1 MVLKPSSLRAPSP
14 KRGDID
20 EAQSSNNST
29 PFASPMKPSQ
39 SLSSPAF
46 GDSSAA
52 SGAPTSSLNSTP
64 GNSLAGSPFHSDAPQ
79 PVHKKRAY
87 GNPVFCRSPG
97 KVESTTQHRGLTGHA
112 SFYGPAIKPTLTIF
126 AVVVLAAG
134 GAGGEGCWRSLVR
147 GQQGL
152 FFQPTLRRDGA
163 PEPGHHLERQL
174 LPRGGQPRRH
184 ACGRWRPCGQSPF
197 PQPGQGAISPFVY
210 RFPGFFPMC
219 C

>member
-14 KRGDID
+14 KRGDIG

-64 GNSLAGSPFHSDAPQ
+64 GNSLAGSPFHGDAPK

-97 KVESTTQHRGLTGHA
+97 KVQHRSLTGHA
-112 SFYGPAIKPTLTIF
+112 SFYSPVCKRANQRIF
-126 AVVVLAAG
+126 LPWWFWQQAVQEERAVG
-134 GAGGEGCWRSLVR
+134 GASCEVNRGSSSNPLYDEMGPQSQDTTLNDSYSRGEDNHGDTLV
-147 GQQGL
+147 G
-152 FFQPTLRRDGA
+152 DGDVVA
-163 PEPGHHLERQL
+163 T
-174 LPRGGQPRRH
+174 
-184 ACGRWRPCGQSPF
+184 
-197 PQPGQGAISPFVY
+197 AISRSPGKV
-210 RFPGFFPMC
+210 RSRLLSIDFPGFFYVPFIE
-219 C
+219 